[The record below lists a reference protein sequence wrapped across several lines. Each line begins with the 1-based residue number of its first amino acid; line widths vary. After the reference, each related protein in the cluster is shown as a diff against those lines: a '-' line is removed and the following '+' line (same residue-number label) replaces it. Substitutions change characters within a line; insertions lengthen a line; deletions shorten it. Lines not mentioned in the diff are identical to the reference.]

1 MKPKNV
7 MVIVSAAGWLPLP
20 LHTCKTV
27 SRHADD
33 SVSAEA
39 DNGLEYF
46 LTHRS
51 VYSFLP
57 PKNIIK

>member
-7 MVIVSAAGWLPLP
+7 MVLVSSAVQSQLP
-20 LHTCKTV
+20 LHTCKAV

-39 DNGLEYF
+39 DNGLESI

-57 PKNIIK
+57 PKIII

>member
-7 MVIVSAAGWLPLP
+7 MVLVSAAGWLPLP

-39 DNGLEYF
+39 DNELEHF
-46 LTHRS
+46 LTLGR
-51 VYSFLP
+51 VYSNLP
-57 PKNIIK
+57 PKIII

>member
-7 MVIVSAAGWLPLP
+7 MVLVSSAVQSPLP

-27 SRHADD
+27 SRRADD

-39 DNGLEYF
+39 ENELEYY
-46 LTHRS
+46 LTHHS

-57 PKNIIK
+57 PKIIC